1 MNLRDLIIDLT
12 PLKVIGDDTIE
23 IHAVEFDSR
32 AVGSGAV
39 FVAVRGEA
47 SDGHLYIYK
56 AIENGATAVVCQQ
69 LPDEINASVTYVL
82 TDDSHSALG
91 RMASTFYGNPSSKL
105 KLVGITG
112 TNGKTTTATLLYDI
126 FKKAGYKVGLI
137 STVVYYIDDLEVS
150 STHTTPDA
158 VRLNRMMAEMV
169 ECGCQYCFMEVS
181 SHSLV
186 QRRIEGLTF
195 AGAAFTNITLDHL
208 DYHKT
213 FAEYIKAK
221 KTLFDSLD
229 SGAFAIT
236 NKDDKNGMVMLQ
248 NCSALKL
255 TYSLR
260 SLTDY
265 KCKIIEEHFDGMLLQ
280 INSSE
285 LWVRF
290 IGGFNAYN
298 LTLVFGVASQ
308 LGIAKDELLQI
319 MSTLNSVRGR
329 FENVTAENGV
339 IGIVDYAHTPD
350 ALENVINTI
359 NNLRDAQQKLYVVV
373 GCGGDRDRS
382 KRPIM
387 ASIAVKNSDMAIL
400 TSDNP
405 RSEDPQAI
413 LDEMKTGVTPNSDY
427 ITICDRREAIR
438 TAVKL
443 AKPHDIVLIAGKG
456 HETYQEIKG
465 VRNHFDDLEEFF
477 CAGKAAK

>member
-1 MNLRDLIIDLT
+1 MNLRDLVVDLR
-12 PLKVIGDDTIE
+12 PIEVIGDDLVE
-23 IHAVEFDSR
+23 IGSIEFDSR
-32 AVGSGAV
+32 AVSSGAA
-39 FVAVRGEA
+39 FVAVRGEV

-56 AIENGATAVVCQQ
+56 AIENGARAVICQQ
-69 LPDEINASVTYVL
+69 LPEEINEAVTYVL
-82 TDDSHSALG
+82 TKDSHSALG
-91 RMASTFYGNPSSKL
+91 KIASTFYGNPSRKL

-137 STVVYYIDDLEVS
+137 STVIYQIDDREVS

-158 VRLNRMMAEMV
+158 IRLNKMMAEMV
-169 ECGCQYCFMEVS
+169 ECGCEYCFMEVS

-186 QRRIEGLTF
+186 QRRTEGLTF

-213 FAEYIKAK
+213 FAEYIRAK
-221 KTLFDSLD
+221 KMLFDSLD
-229 SGAFAIT
+229 SAAFAIT
-236 NKDDKNGMVMLQ
+236 NKDDRNGMVMLQ
-248 NCSALKL
+248 NCAARKL
-255 TYSLR
+255 TYALR
-260 SLTDY
+260 GLADY

-280 INSSE
+280 INGNE
-285 LWVRF
+285 IWVRF

-298 LTLVFGVASQ
+298 LTLVFGIASQ
-308 LGIAKDELLQI
+308 LGIAQEELLQI
-319 MSTLNSVRGR
+319 MSTLHSVRGR
-329 FENVTAENGV
+329 FEHVTAENGV

-350 ALENVINTI
+350 ALQNVIDTI
-359 NNLRDAQQKLYVVV
+359 NDLRDSKQKLYVVV

-387 ASIAVKNSDMAIL
+387 ASIAVKGGDMAIL

-413 LDEMKTGVTPNSDY
+413 LDEMKTGLTPNSDY

-438 TAVKL
+438 TALKL
-443 AKPHDIVLIAGKG
+443 AKPNDIVLIAGKG

-477 CAGKAAK
+477 NAGQTIK